1 MLFASSSLII
11 VLREEEIMGVNL
23 LLIGIVMIVCALGNK
38 ISNRIGM
45 PVLFLFI
52 LLGMFFGSDGIVKIR
67 FDNYIFAEQ
76 ICSVALIF
84 IMFYGG
90 FGTKWVEAKPVAAKA
105 ILLSSLGTV
114 MTAVLVGL
122 FCVFVL
128 KIQVLESFLIGAV
141 VSSTDAASVF
151 SILRSKRLNLRDHT
165 ASLLEIE
172 SGSNDPFAYMLT
184 IVVLSLM
191 NGTNSPYEFAYLI
204 FSQIVYGGLFG
215 VSIAMLTLLFF
226 KRFQLPYSGSYS
238 IFVLAISIIS
248 YAAPT
253 IFNGNGYLSVY
264 ITGLILGNSRINDKP
279 ELVHFFDGITG
290 LMQILLFFLLGLLS
304 FPSQLP
310 MVALKSLAIS
320 VFLTFVARPVVV
332 YSILTPFKSSK
343 GQKLLVSWAGMRG
356 AASIVFAIMAVIN
369 SVNMRNDIFH
379 IIFFI
384 VLFSILIQG
393 TLIPL
398 AAKKFNMT
406 DNDIDVMSTFND
418 YMDELPVQFLRLS
431 IPPDYPWV
439 NQKVKDILLPPD
451 SFLILII
458 REKEKIIPNGETEIY
473 AEDILI
479 LSGKSP
485 NRIDGIS
492 LYEMKI
498 KRETRWHG
506 KRIADVMSGNERIV
520 LIRRGNSIVLPKG
533 DTVLQ
538 EDDILVFSEII

>member
-1 MLFASSSLII
+1 M
-11 VLREEEIMGVNL
+11 EVNL
-23 LLIGIVMIVCALGNK
+23 LLIGIVMIVCVLANRV
-38 ISNRIGM
+38 SNRIGM
-45 PVLFLFI
+45 PVLLMFI
-52 LLGMFFGSDGIVKIR
+52 LLGMFFGSDGIVKIP

-90 FGTKWVEAKPVAAKA
+90 FGTKWDEAKPVAAKA

-114 MTAVLVGL
+114 MTAGLIGL
-122 FCVFVL
+122 FCFIIL
-128 KIQVLESFLIGAV
+128 KIQILESFLIGAV

-151 SILRSKRLNLRDHT
+151 SILRSKRLNLRYHT

-191 NGTNSPYEFAYLI
+191 SGTNSPHEFAYLI
-204 FSQIVYGGLFG
+204 FSQIVYGGVLG
-215 VSIAMLTLLFF
+215 VVVAMLTLLFF
-226 KRFQLPYSGSYS
+226 KKFHLSCSGFYS
-238 IFVLAISIIS
+238 IFVLAIAVIS
-248 YAAPT
+248 YATPT

-264 ITGLILGNSRINDKP
+264 ITGIILGNSKIKDKQ

-304 FPSQLP
+304 FPSELP
-310 MVALKSLAIS
+310 KVALTALAIS
-320 VFLTFVARPVVV
+320 VFLTFVARPVAV
-332 YSILTPFKSSK
+332 YLILTPFKSTL

-369 SVNMRNDIFH
+369 PVTMSNDIFH
-379 IIFFI
+379 IVFFI

-393 TLIPL
+393 TLIPF
-398 AAKKFNMT
+398 AAKKLNMT

-431 IPPDYPWV
+431 IPYDYPWV

-451 SFLILII
+451 SILLLVV
-458 REKEKIIPNGETEIY
+458 RGNEKIIPNGDTEIY
-473 AEDILI
+473 GEDILI

-485 NRIDGIS
+485 NKIDGLS

-498 KRETRWHG
+498 KKETRWHG
-506 KRIADVMSGNERIV
+506 KRIADAMSGNERIV
-520 LIRRGNSIVLPKG
+520 VIRRGESIVIPKG

-538 EDDILVFSEII
+538 EDDILVFSEIM